1 MFKNTY
7 PLFERK
13 KVLKKEML
21 ENLRDYPRD
30 VFHILYQDYS
40 DGILVGCELKVQEIG
55 RASCRER
62 V

>member
-30 VFHILYQDYS
+30 VFHILYRS
-40 DGILVGCELKVQEIG
+40 LMCVWNRESCTITKNFIL
-55 RASCRER
+55 
-62 V
+62 